1 MSEGRQNVVI
11 VQGAESNG
19 LGIAGFVL
27 SLLGLITCGLFG
39 PLGFLVSLFGL
50 AYRPRGFAV
59 AGLVLGGLTT
69 GIFAFFGFAL
79 LSTLFAAVTGIQ
91 FAASEASNSL
101 RMKASNL
108 QIVNEF
114 KEFGAIPSTEKGND
128 IINENRSKSQP
139 FTGYQRVD
147 EFQYKL
153 TVAGLDR
160 ELGTEDDRTEAFD
173 IREQVREYQEFID
186 LAASDKEQEPSVP
199 TPKPKAKVAPTNA
212 QPEAVAQEPDPPKMP
227 RQIPLLMPSTPTD
240 TDLSEAPTI
249 EDASSKKFNRQ
260 PSALTGSIEFDNEP
274 ERLWQSIDGK
284 FSTNATL
291 LKFDRDKEEVS
302 LRKQDGTKI
311 TVPIKTLSLDD
322 RNYIRRQARQAE

>member
-27 SLLGLITCGLFG
+27 SLLGLVSCGLFG

-69 GIFAFFGFAL
+69 GIFAFFGFAV

-91 FAASEASNSL
+91 LAASETSNSL
-101 RMKASNL
+101 RMKASNM

-128 IINENRSKSQP
+128 IINAERSESQP

-147 EFQYKL
+147 QFQYKL

-160 ELGTEDDRTEAFD
+160 ELGTEDDRTETFD
-173 IREQVREYQEFID
+173 IREEVRGYKDFIE
-186 LAASDKEQEPSVP
+186 LAASDKEQEPSAT
-199 TPKPKAKVAPTNA
+199 TPKPKAKAAPPNA
-212 QPEAVAQEPDPPKMP
+212 KPEAVAQELELPKTP

-249 EDASSKKFNRQ
+249 EDATSKKFNRQ
-260 PSALTGSIEFDNEP
+260 PSALTGSIDFETEP
-274 ERLWQSIDGK
+274 KRLWQSIDGK
-284 FSTNATL
+284 FSTTATL
-291 LKFDRDKEEVS
+291 LKFDRDKDEVS

-322 RNYIRRQARQAE
+322 RNYIRGQARKAE